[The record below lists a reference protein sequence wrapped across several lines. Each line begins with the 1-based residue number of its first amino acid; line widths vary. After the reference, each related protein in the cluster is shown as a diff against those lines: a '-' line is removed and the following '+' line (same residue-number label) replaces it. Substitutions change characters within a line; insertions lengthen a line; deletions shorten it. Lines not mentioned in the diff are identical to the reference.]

1 VPAAGAAWWPL
12 LLLGAGLLGTGT
24 CVAWGPQGH
33 RTVAALADQL
43 LTPQAHAIVTQLLAA
58 DLDKFGNPSGR
69 TTLEEVSQWADEVRG
84 TAADRPPWHYDDRP
98 VCGEVSK
105 DSYCANG
112 QCNSEQLKRLVGVL
126 RDPRASVRER
136 NEALKWVVHLVGDL
150 HQPLHASNNADR
162 GGNEVQVALE
172 GVRTRGRISLHK
184 AWDTE
189 LVQLAFNT
197 RNRQQPPPDL
207 AALATEAQR
216 LVQDAGQGALDS
228 WAVESNNLAR
238 NIAYHYAGFAC
249 NSRPDGIIVLDRTYV
264 DQAQALVRERVLLAG
279 GRLANLLNQALAAH

>member
-1 VPAAGAAWWPL
+1 MPAASAGLWPL
-12 LLLGAGLLGTGT
+12 LLLAAGLLGTGT
-24 CVAWGPQGH
+24 CLAWGPQGH
-33 RTVAALADQL
+33 RTVGALADRL
-43 LTPQAHAIVTQLLAA
+43 LTPQAQATVAQLLAA
-58 DLDKFGNPSGR
+58 DLDRFGNPSGR

-84 TAADRPPWHYDDRP
+84 TPSDHPPWHYDDRP
-98 VCGEVSK
+98 LCGQLPKEI
-105 DSYCANG
+105 YCANG
-112 QCNSEQLKRLVGVL
+112 QCNSEQLKRLVAVL
-126 RDPRASVRER
+126 RDPRAPVRER

-189 LVQLAFNT
+189 LVQLAFNAS
-197 RNRQQPPPDL
+197 NRQRPPPDV
-207 AALATEAQR
+207 AALATEARR
-216 LVQDAGQGALDS
+216 LVLQVGQGTVDS

-238 NIAYHYAGFAC
+238 NVAYHYAGFAC
-249 NSRPDGIIVLDRTYV
+249 NSRPDGIIVLDRAYI
-264 DQAQALVRERVLLAG
+264 DGAQALVRERVLLAG